1 MEKKYKIVLGASL
14 GAVFGIFF
22 GAFIENTIL
31 GIILGIGSSFV
42 LVYKSQKNVLN
53 IEKNLSDE
61 VVEAMASKI
70 QFEAE
75 QHRKNRDM
83 HNYIRM
89 TSNEE
94 E

>member
-14 GAVFGIFF
+14 GAAFGIFLES
-22 GAFIENTIL
+22 FIENTIL
-31 GIILGIGSSFV
+31 GIIIGIGTGFV
-42 LVYKSQKNVLN
+42 LVYKFQKDVLN

-70 QFEAE
+70 KFEAE

-89 TSNEE
+89 TSND
-94 E
+94 